1 MVRPALAC
9 LLLAVLAVP
18 LHAADDR
25 NPLAKARQLYNM
37 RDFAGAIQAADEAH
51 RAPERADSADLI
63 AARALLERFRDS
75 AQPADLA
82 QARERLRRI
91 APERFQS
98 RERLEFIVGLGETL
112 YFDGA
117 PGAAAALF
125 DGVLASPDAA
135 DLDGRDTVLD
145 WWASAVDHDARPRP
159 DAERQTVFLAMRTR
173 MRDELG
179 RRPTSATAAYWLVA
193 AARGQGDLQ
202 GAWDAAMAA
211 WARASLAP
219 DHGAA
224 LRGDLDR
231 LMQRAVIPERART
244 PGQAVDALREEWAQ
258 FKEKWNR

>member
-1 MVRPALAC
+1 MVRPALVC

-18 LHAADDR
+18 VSAADDR
-25 NPLAKARQLYNM
+25 SPLTKARQLYNM
-37 RDFAGAIQAADEAH
+37 RDFAGAIQAADDAR

-63 AARALLERFRDS
+63 AARALLERFRHS
-75 AQPADLA
+75 AQPEDLT

-91 APERFQS
+91 SPERFQV
-98 RERLEFIVGLGETL
+98 RERLEFVVGLGEAL

-125 DGVLASPDAA
+125 DGVLAGPDAL
-135 DLDGRDTVLD
+135 DLEGRDTVLD

-159 DAERQTVFLAMRTR
+159 EAERQATFLAMRTR
-173 MRDELG
+173 MREELG

-202 GAWDAAMAA
+202 GAWDAAMAT
-211 WARASLAP
+211 WARAPLAP

-231 LMQRAVIPERART
+231 LVQRAIIPERART
-244 PGQAVDALREEWAQ
+244 TGQTVDALREEWER